1 MSDKE
6 LKEGDVG
13 IGIDQGTDQE
23 NVTGGNSENSTGKEE
38 QTETKSGRRRSAK
51 KQNEDQDGRSSLL
64 DKIAK
69 LSDMTN
75 REFVDALKKLPDEL
89 TPEKRDE
96 ALALCLKFAEKT
108 SKDEIDELAKRAA
121 KGGNRNL
128 SICTVTWNKTW
139 DFKRESKIATLVMM
153 ATHLAERFILESA
166 E

>member
-13 IGIDQGTDQE
+13 TGNSQETDQE
-23 NVTGGNSENSTGKEE
+23 NAIGGNSENSTGVEE
-38 QTETKSGRRRSAK
+38 QNETKSGRRRSVK
-51 KQNEDQDGRSSLL
+51 KQNEDQGGGNSLL

-69 LSDMTN
+69 LPDMSN

-89 TPEKRDE
+89 TPEKREE
-96 ALALCLKFAEKT
+96 ALALCLKFAGKT
-108 SKDEIDELAKRAA
+108 SKDEIDELAKRAV

-139 DFKRESKIATLVMM
+139 DFKRETKIATLVMM